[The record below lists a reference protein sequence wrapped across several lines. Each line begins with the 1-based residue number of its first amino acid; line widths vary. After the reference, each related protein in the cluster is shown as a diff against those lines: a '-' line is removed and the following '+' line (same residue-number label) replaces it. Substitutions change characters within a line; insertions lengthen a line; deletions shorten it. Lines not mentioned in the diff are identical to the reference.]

1 MSTACLALE
10 ICCLACNVSKHG
22 LEVSRG
28 KRCML
33 LSDRFIPI
41 IHKRLERTEDFWTE
55 QRNLSRRLTPGPF
68 HSAQC
73 LNKDG
78 KLIQETVLRRR
89 SLLIAYIP
97 LSGSINSTENL
108 AKSRLRNQ
116 FGAEELCLIP
126 HILLPTSENI
136 VEGLLLG
143 IRIREKV
150 VGSFEQP
157 NMREVL
163 CWPSLY
169 IKLRTSRLDTGL
181 EQEYTCSIRLLNAPG
196 KVSVLH
202 TARPIEKARTSLAP
216 SLR

>member
-1 MSTACLALE
+1 
-10 ICCLACNVSKHG
+10 
-22 LEVSRG
+22 
-28 KRCML
+28 ML
-33 LSDRFIPI
+33 LSDRFILVT
-41 IHKRLERTEDFWTE
+41 HKCLECTEDFWTE
-55 QRNLSRRLTPGPF
+55 QRDLNRRLTPRPF
-68 HSAQC
+68 HTSQC

-78 KLIQETVLRRR
+78 KLIKKTILRRR
-89 SLLIAYIP
+89 SLLIACIP
-97 LSGSINSTENL
+97 LSRSINGTENL
-108 AKSRLRNQ
+108 AKACLRNQ

-181 EQEYTCSIRLLNAPG
+181 EQVYSCSIRLLNAPG